1 VSLVFPFENFA
12 AVSFVGPMTA
22 INVALVTVK
31 PSVSAVANGGQQIM
45 SPGHQSKV
53 VNLVFDFLN
62 QYPGQACTVNLNS
75 QNTQGPLLDQLIMVY
90 VDNSLNSSDVTVYFP
105 DTQFVLDAP
114 ALTVGYYPVLPNL
127 QTFTVYNGTTGQK
140 PVTAQSVVSILAC
153 NFAVPGFLS
162 QDTLNV
168 TFNSS
173 TGPKVPVLGDNTQTF
188 LYNFSVGPINA
199 PITVLPTIELPEQ
212 YVITGIWIT
221 LSTLYNDSNGTSQ
234 FLFLTLTDPSDNI
247 VFREWVQFVTTKFP
261 ETPTQ
266 TISDETGLNFPLQGL
281 TFTCA
286 PVSGQSNTNLWLAE
300 Y

>member
-140 PVTAQSVVSILAC
+140 PVT
-153 NFAVPGFLS
+153 
-162 QDTLNV
+162 
-168 TFNSS
+168 SS

-234 FLFLTLTDPSDNI
+234 FLFLTLTDPSDDI